1 MRKQKNKKKT
11 NKKNTRHFE
20 LHSGKGDGRT
30 GGKCTSAVKNG
41 NLSVGPKL
49 IMSNELLNDV
59 SCHGSFKRKESRKRT
74 RKKNKKRKIR
84 RKIKGDKII
93 RKTVF
98 KGLFRYQ
105 IKICNECFYLLCCR
119 GLTYFNANVNNFS
132 KN

>member
-1 MRKQKNKKKT
+1 MRKQKNKQKT

-20 LHSGKGDGRT
+20 LHGGKGEGRT

-41 NLSVGPKL
+41 NLSVGTKL

-59 SCHGSFKRKESRKRT
+59 SCHGSFKRQESRKRS
-74 RKKNKKRKIR
+74 RKKKSKKKDQKKDQR
-84 RKIKGDKII
+84 RQDNSE
-93 RKTVF
+93 TVF

-119 GLTYFNANVNNFS
+119 SLTYFNANVNNFS